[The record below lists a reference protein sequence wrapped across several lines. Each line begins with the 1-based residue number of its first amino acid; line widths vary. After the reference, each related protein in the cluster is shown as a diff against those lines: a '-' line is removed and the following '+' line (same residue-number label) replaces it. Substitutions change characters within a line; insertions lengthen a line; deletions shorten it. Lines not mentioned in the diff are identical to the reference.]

1 MFYEFFL
8 NVFVTFNAIDVLF
21 DIGINYIVNHY
32 HMGVGFIDY
41 VINNFFVGE
50 VPGFLLGEH
59 IGEIPLDDLDQ
70 PFSDNIIAV
79 LRHQV
84 FANVPIEQVTM
95 TIEEA
100 KEYYFS
106 EMLKYFSLDEVQKIY
121 DAWIEYFIDM
131 ADVEFNLI
139 KNVHNTLDE
148 LAEHNEPLIMPII
161 G

>member
-59 IGEIPLDDLDQ
+59 IGEIPLGDLQ
-70 PFSDNIIAV
+70 PPFSERLMAAF
-79 LRHQV
+79 RHLT
-84 FANVPIEQVTM
+84 FNNVPLEQVTS

-100 KEYYFS
+100 VKS
-106 EMLKYFSLDEVQKIY
+106 HLDEILKHLPSDQVHANFEAGIKCLAEIIPVETERMVKIH
-121 DAWIEYFIDM
+121 ALF
-131 ADVEFNLI
+131 
-139 KNVHNTLDE
+139 DE
-148 LAEHNEPLIMPII
+148 LAEHNE
-161 G
+161 